1 MESAKSVMEP
11 VAWIFQMPT
20 GLAMILLVTLHF
32 YVTHMTSHEA
42 LKYAEVVSRVAQPE
56 FKAMY
61 AALLLVVSFHAFN
74 GLKAILLDTTAGM
87 KGRKTINTL
96 TILAFLLAFV
106 YGLYL
111 LFSI

>member
-11 VAWIFQMPT
+11 LTWILQMFT
-20 GLAMILLVTLHF
+20 GLIMILLVTIHF

-61 AALLLVVSFHAFN
+61 AVLLLVVSLHAFN
-74 GLKAILLDTTAGM
+74 GLRAILLDTSAGM
-87 KGRKTINTL
+87 RRRKAINIFT
-96 TILAFLLAFV
+96 TLAFLLAFI

>member
-11 VAWIFQMPT
+11 VAWIFQMLT
-20 GLAMILLVTLHF
+20 GLVMILLVTLHF

-42 LKYAEVVSRVAQPE
+42 LKYAEVVSRVAEPE

-74 GLKAILLDTTAGM
+74 GLRAILLDTTVGM
-87 KGRKTINTL
+87 RKKGAVSAL
-96 TILAFLLAFV
+96 TTLAFLLAFI

>member
-1 MESAKSVMEP
+1 MESTKSVMEP
-11 VAWIFQMPT
+11 VAWIFQMLT
-20 GLAMILLVTLHF
+20 GLVMILLVTLHF

-42 LKYAEVVSRVAQPE
+42 LKYAEVASRVAQPE
-56 FKAMY
+56 FKALY

-74 GLKAILLDTTAGM
+74 GLRAILLDTTAGM
-87 KGRKTINTL
+87 RKKGAVSAL
-96 TILAFLLAFV
+96 TMLAFLLAFI

>member
-11 VAWIFQMPT
+11 IAWILQMLT
-20 GLAMILLVTLHF
+20 GLIMILLVTLHF

-42 LKYAEVVSRVAQPE
+42 LRYAEVISRVTQPE
-56 FKAMY
+56 FRAMY
-61 AALLLVVSFHAFN
+61 AVLLLVVSFHAFN
-74 GLKAILLDTTAGM
+74 GLRAILLDTTAGM
-87 KGRKTINTL
+87 ESRKTVNTL
-96 TILAFLLAFV
+96 ITLGFLLAFV